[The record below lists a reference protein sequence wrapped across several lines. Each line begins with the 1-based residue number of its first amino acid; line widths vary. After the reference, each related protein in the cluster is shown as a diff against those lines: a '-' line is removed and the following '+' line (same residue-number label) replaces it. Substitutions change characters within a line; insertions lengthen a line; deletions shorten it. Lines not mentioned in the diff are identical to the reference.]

1 MKSNKMKN
9 WVWWWHVHK
18 VTPVRLH
25 PIAVSSDLQLNLST
39 PVADPDVQIK
49 GEGAGAGAGG
59 HPDPEIRGGG
69 GAVSQKSFFGPSNL
83 SLV

>member
-1 MKSNKMKN
+1 M
-9 WVWWWHVHK
+9 
-18 VTPVRLH
+18 TPVRLH

-39 PVADPDVQIK
+39 PVADPDVQIR

-69 GAVSQKSFFGPSNL
+69 RGQSPKKVFSALQTSVWSKNQGGRAPGPL
-83 SLV
+83 P